1 MVSAITSGL
10 NSLFASFSELNKVAP
25 NNLRPPVDNAKRIT
39 PEQARETIDGY
50 AQQQQN
56 RGKSQQ
62 SPRFNLP
69 DDRQPSF
76 ASFSRPQVALNPAD
90 EVALFSLLQAAD
102 AEAEKPLD
110 FLELSQELPP
120 QGIALPSVQDN
131 PQSRRRQSYVAQL
144 YAQTNDIAFSSD
156 KVLNQAA

>member
-1 MVSAITSGL
+1 MVSAINSGL

-25 NNLRPPVDNAKRIT
+25 NTLRPPVDNAKRII

-50 AQQQQN
+50 AQQQSRN
-56 RGKSQQ
+56 KSQQ
-62 SPRFNLP
+62 STRFTLP
-69 DDRQPSF
+69 DERQPSF

-90 EVALFSLLQAAD
+90 EVALFSLQQAAD
-102 AEAEKPLD
+102 TEAENASDALK
-110 FLELSQELPP
+110 LSQELPS
-120 QGIALPSVQDN
+120 QATTLPPIQDN

-144 YAQTNDIAFSSD
+144 YAQTNDIAFSGD